1 MADNT
6 TIQVSRQ
13 ARDHL
18 AQVARERGVTLGQL
32 VEELAARQLT
42 AAQVEERLAA
52 DRQAVREAI
61 GVDISDEEFERAPD
75 VLGNIY
81 RIAAE
86 KVRAAKEAT
95 AARGAAA

>member
-6 TIQVSRQ
+6 TIQVSRR

-18 AQVARERGVTLGQL
+18 AQVAKERGVTLGQL
-32 VEELAARQLT
+32 VEQLASEQPT
-42 AAQVEERLAA
+42 AAQLAERIAA
-52 DRQAVREAI
+52 DRQVVRDVI

-81 RIAAE
+81 KIAAE
-86 KVRAAKEAT
+86 KAR
-95 AARGAAA
+95 AARGATA

>member
-1 MADNT
+1 MADHT
-6 TIQVSRQ
+6 TIQVSRA

-18 AQVARERGVTLGQL
+18 AQVAKDRGMTLGQL
-32 VEELAARQLT
+32 VEELAAQQLT
-42 AAQVEERLAA
+42 AEQTAERLAA
-52 DRQAVREAI
+52 DRQVARDVI

-86 KVRAAKEAT
+86 KVRAA
-95 AARGAAA
+95 RGAAT